1 VIVSPARRSCP
12 VTNFN
17 HLNEKGTNN
26 TQLEDTDQTKVTV
39 VDDYDVD
46 DPLSPDGY
54 HFSTTQTVSEVQH
67 CEHFAVCPAP
77 A

>member
-1 VIVSPARRSCP
+1 MIVSPARRSCP

-26 TQLEDTDQTKVTV
+26 TQLEDTDQTK